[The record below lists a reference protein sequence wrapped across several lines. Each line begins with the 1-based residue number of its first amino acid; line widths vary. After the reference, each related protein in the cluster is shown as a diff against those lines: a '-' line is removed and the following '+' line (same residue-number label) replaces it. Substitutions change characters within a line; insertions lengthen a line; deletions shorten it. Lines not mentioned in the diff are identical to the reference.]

1 MTLLELLAL
10 LRKNWQLVVAL
21 PVACALV
28 AAVYCWGFMPNEY
41 TADVSIYAL
50 TKNTAQQGSTS
61 EDGVTYTDLQ
71 SSQLLA
77 NDFAELAKNDQ
88 VRANTALALGM
99 EDLSGYEISV
109 TSSTTTRIL
118 KVEVTGE
125 DPEYAALIANK
136 LATEIGD
143 TAVRVMGI
151 EAVNVVNEAE
161 TPTQPSGPRRALY
174 TLVALLAGLF
184 LAIAIVVL
192 RDMLNTTVRSADDV
206 EELLGVP
213 VIGRFPYEKKGK
225 R

>member
-10 LRKNWQLVVAL
+10 LRKHIGIVVAL
-21 PVACALV
+21 PIACALIT
-28 AAVYCWGFMPNEY
+28 ALYCWGVMPNEY
-41 TADVSIYAL
+41 TAEVSIYAL
-50 TKNTAQQGSTS
+50 TKSAGQSAT
-61 EDGVTYTDLQ
+61 EDGVTYSDLQ

-88 VRANTALALGM
+88 VRESTAESLGM
-99 EDLSGYEISV
+99 DNLNGYDISV

-118 KVEVTGE
+118 KVQVTGRVP
-125 DPEYAALIANK
+125 DDTALIANK
-136 LATEIGD
+136 LATEIGE

-151 EAVNVVNEAE
+151 EAVNVVNAAE
-161 TPTQPSGPRRALY
+161 TPTEPSGPRRALY

-192 RDMLNTTVRSADDV
+192 RDMLDTTVRSADDI

-213 VIGRFPYEKKGK
+213 VVGRFPYEKKG
-225 R
+225 RR

>member
-10 LRKNWQLVVAL
+10 LRKHIKLVIAL
-21 PVACALV
+21 PIVCALV
-28 AAVYCWGFMPNEY
+28 AAAYCWGFMPNEY

-50 TKNTAQQGSTS
+50 TKNTGQTTT
-61 EDGVTYTDLQ
+61 EDGVSYSDLQ

-88 VRANTALALGM
+88 VRAETAAALGM
-99 EDLSGYEISV
+99 ESLSGYDISV

-136 LATEIGD
+136 LATEVGD

-151 EAVNVVNEAE
+151 EAVNVVNAAQ

-184 LAIAIVVL
+184 AAIAIVVL
-192 RDMLNTTVRSADDV
+192 RDMLNTTVRSAEDV

-213 VIGRFPYEKKGK
+213 VVGRFPYEKKGK

>member
-10 LRKNWQLVVAL
+10 LRKHIGLVIAL
-21 PVACALV
+21 PIACAFV
-28 AAVYCWGFMPNEY
+28 TAVYCWGFMPNQY
-41 TADVSIYAL
+41 TAEVSIYAL
-50 TKNTAQQGSTS
+50 SKNSNHTAA
-61 EDGVTYTDLQ
+61 EEGVTYTDLQ

-88 VRANTALALGM
+88 VRENTAESLGM
-99 EDLSGYEISV
+99 ANLNGYDISV

-118 KVEVTGE
+118 KVQVTGRNPE
-125 DPEYAALIANK
+125 DTALIANK
-136 LATEIGD
+136 LATEIGE

-161 TPTQPSGPRRALY
+161 VPTVPSGPRRALY

-192 RDMLNTTVRSADDV
+192 RDMLDTTVRSAEDI
-206 EELLGVP
+206 EELLGVS
-213 VIGRFPYEKKGK
+213 VIGRFPYEKRG
-225 R
+225 RR